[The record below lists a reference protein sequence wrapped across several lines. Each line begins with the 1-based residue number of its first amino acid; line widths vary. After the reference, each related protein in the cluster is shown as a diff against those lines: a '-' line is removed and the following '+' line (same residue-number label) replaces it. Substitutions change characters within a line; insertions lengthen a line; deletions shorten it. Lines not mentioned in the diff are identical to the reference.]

1 MFVIVKQQNPGSSI
15 VCRFYPFFWHTE
27 VFLDCVT
34 YDSSANI
41 RQARPVPSVSDCFCQ
56 HYFSKLN
63 CISISTT
70 ISSLW
75 IEWGIELC
83 CISSKSSALSNLNIN
98 SRMAKKYVFWENRR
112 IIKKFHN
119 SCDLGWVNVLS
130 NDLSPACWLA
140 PLFSGVNPS
149 SLLTCGPHVSAFLSP

>member
-1 MFVIVKQQNPGSSI
+1 MLHKKILTQNLSKVIPHKMINFTIKSTHYPVNLISSDQIPNFFTLPIALILIAFSYNCIVIVVMFYLFYYSHMLNIWQFVCHCQAANPGSSI

-34 YDSSANI
+34 YDSSANT

-70 ISSLW
+70 ISS
-75 IEWGIELC
+75 
-83 CISSKSSALSNLNIN
+83 
-98 SRMAKKYVFWENRR
+98 
-112 IIKKFHN
+112 
-119 SCDLGWVNVLS
+119 
-130 NDLSPACWLA
+130 P
-140 PLFSGVNPS
+140 
-149 SLLTCGPHVSAFLSP
+149 